1 MAFKQVF
8 YALRE
13 VFPQVDLRI
22 LKAVASQYSSDV
34 DAAVGFVFSDVL
46 PAVSEPT
53 ETHYTLQDID
63 YAEHDHTDSKKPNL
77 HSGRIP
83 LVDLGAQEDASVLF
97 GTSAENS
104 RTVGGCNPFL
114 EYDGPFCSN
123 NKIENC
129 SQIEDKVV
137 INETKNPTTEM
148 NSLLQEHY
156 FQVGSSQTSA
166 IEPHMIDYEQS
177 ASGGCS
183 DHCASGKD
191 IVSPEA
197 ENIGNP
203 KQYNDNFELSD
214 LFASSGSMLPL
225 FLGSSSGCAV
235 KHEGQMP
242 LRLSNAV
249 SEHDITS
256 SEDNCYLETL
266 FVNFH
271 SKEDSQ
277 TSKNLLDAPTFHTL
291 PKANENYDLQV
302 LFENID
308 NTGKESGVLHI
319 AENLPELN
327 NLANDGSFHNLFA
340 ELSTVDKTT
349 EAPSNF
355 PGKGGSDRV
364 HKEELTLI
372 HSNNCGT
379 SNSTCNFNDDKHFV
393 CPIVEL
399 DAFRPNEEWKMPG
412 AHKSEGILD
421 ISTHSYHITDLNKN
435 ISDTTKSKEL
445 LTSLYESTIM
455 RMKEVELQEEN
466 SRLAKQNANKAHQN
480 YLAMVEH
487 FNQLIE
493 NSKESNDKQAQV
505 VGEEK
510 CLLVALTQDLQSR
523 LAKLSAQRD
532 EALATVQEIKCELD
546 ARLATS
552 MEEEA
557 IALEDI
563 MQTEKVA
570 LLVRKDKE
578 STVGSIMEE
587 SRKLQKESEENIL
600 LRGLLLDQG
609 RLIDIMQGEISSIH
623 ANVVAM
629 KERISG
635 SKLKSALVLTGCS
648 AHSYQKDD
656 CKSASVDT
664 DWPMGNVD
672 NRNDLP
678 QEEITRSL
686 AKDHTTSS
694 DDDEGWEVLETNN
707 A

>member
-34 DAAVGFVFSDVL
+34 DAAVGFVYSDVL

-53 ETHYTLQDID
+53 ETHYALEDID
-63 YAEHDHTDSKKPNL
+63 YAEHAHTDSKKPNL

-97 GTSAENS
+97 G
-104 RTVGGCNPFL
+104 
-114 EYDGPFCSN
+114 
-123 NKIENC
+123 
-129 SQIEDKVV
+129 
-137 INETKNPTTEM
+137 
-148 NSLLQEHY
+148 
-156 FQVGSSQTSA
+156 
-166 IEPHMIDYEQS
+166 
-177 ASGGCS
+177 
-183 DHCASGKD
+183 
-191 IVSPEA
+191 
-197 ENIGNP
+197 
-203 KQYNDNFELSD
+203 
-214 LFASSGSMLPL
+214 
-225 FLGSSSGCAV
+225 CAV

-242 LRLSNAV
+242 LRLSNA
-249 SEHDITS
+249 
-256 SEDNCYLETL
+256 
-266 FVNFH
+266 
-271 SKEDSQ
+271 EDSQ
-277 TSKNLLDAPTFHTL
+277 TSKNLLDVPTIHTL
-291 PKANENYDLQV
+291 SKANDNYDLQV

-308 NTGKESGVLHI
+308 NTGKESGVLRT
-319 AENLPELN
+319 AENPPELN
-327 NLANDGSFHNLFA
+327 NLANDDSFHNLFA

-349 EAPSNF
+349 ETPSNF

-364 HKEELTLI
+364 HKEEPTLI

-379 SNSTCNFNDDKHFV
+379 FNSTCNFNDDKHFV

-399 DAFRPNEEWKMPG
+399 DAFRPNEECKMPG

-435 ISDTTKSKEL
+435 ISDTTKSK
-445 LTSLYESTIM
+445 
-455 RMKEVELQEEN
+455 MKEVELQEEN

-487 FNQLIE
+487 FNQLIK

-532 EALATVQEIKCELD
+532 EALATVQECFFSYPTVQIKCELD

-557 IALEDI
+557 TALEDI
-563 MQTEKVA
+563 MQKEKVS

-587 SRKLQKESEENIL
+587 SRKLQKEAEENIL

-609 RLIDIMQGEISSIH
+609 RLIDIMQGEISNIH

-635 SKLKSALVLTGCS
+635 SKLKSALVLTSCS
-648 AHSYQKDD
+648 AHSYHKDD

-672 NRNDLP
+672 NRIDLP

>member
-53 ETHYTLQDID
+53 GTHYTLQDID

-77 HSGRIP
+77 HSGRIS

-104 RTVGGCNPFL
+104 RTVGECNPFL

-137 INETKNPTTEM
+137 INETRIPTTAM

-166 IEPHMIDYEQS
+166 TEPHMIEYEQS
-177 ASGGCS
+177 ASGGCN
-183 DHCASGKD
+183 DHCASEKD
-191 IVSPEA
+191 IVTPET

-203 KQYNDNFELSD
+203 KQCNDNFELSN
-214 LFASSGSMLPL
+214 LFASSGSILPL
-225 FLGSSSGCAV
+225 FMESSSGCAV
-235 KHEGQMP
+235 EHEGQIP
-242 LRLSNAV
+242 LKLSNAV
-249 SEHDITS
+249 SEHDIAS

-271 SKEDSQ
+271 SKEDRQ
-277 TSKNLLDAPTFHTL
+277 TSKNLLDAPTIHTL
-291 PKANENYDLQV
+291 SKAKDNYDLQV

-308 NTGKESGVLHI
+308 NTGKESGVLGT
-319 AENLPELN
+319 AENPPELN
-327 NLANDGSFHNLFA
+327 NLFA
-340 ELSTVDKTT
+340 ELCTVDKTT
-349 EAPSNF
+349 QVPSNF

-364 HKEELTLI
+364 HKEELTST

-379 SNSTCNFNDDKHFV
+379 FTSTCNFKDDKHFV
-393 CPIVEL
+393 CPTVEL
-399 DAFRPNEEWKMPG
+399 DAFRLNEEWKIPG

-435 ISDTTKSKEL
+435 ISDTTKSKESL
-445 LTSLYESTIM
+445 SALYESTIM
-455 RMKEVELQEEN
+455 KMKEVELQEEN

-480 YLAMVEH
+480 YLSMVEQ

-493 NSKESNDKQAQV
+493 NSKESNDKQAKV

-510 CLLVALTQDLQSR
+510 CLLVAITQDLQSQ
-523 LAKLSAQRD
+523 LTKLSAQRD
-532 EALATVQEIKCELD
+532 EALTT
-546 ARLATS
+546 AR
-552 MEEEA
+552 
-557 IALEDI
+557 
-563 MQTEKVA
+563 
-570 LLVRKDKE
+570 
-578 STVGSIMEE
+578 
-587 SRKLQKESEENIL
+587 
-600 LRGLLLDQG
+600 
-609 RLIDIMQGEISSIH
+609 RL
-623 ANVVAM
+623 NV
-629 KERISG
+629 
-635 SKLKSALVLTGCS
+635 
-648 AHSYQKDD
+648 
-656 CKSASVDT
+656 
-664 DWPMGNVD
+664 N
-672 NRNDLP
+672 
-678 QEEITRSL
+678 
-686 AKDHTTSS
+686 
-694 DDDEGWEVLETNN
+694 
-707 A
+707 

>member
-34 DAAVGFVFSDVL
+34 DAAVGFVYSDVL

-53 ETHYTLQDID
+53 ETHYALQDID
-63 YAEHDHTDSKKPNL
+63 FAEHDHTDFEKPNL
-77 HSGRIP
+77 QSGRIS

-97 GTSAENS
+97 GMSAENS
-104 RTVGGCNPFL
+104 RTVGECNPFL

-137 INETKNPTTEM
+137 INETRIPTTAIG
-148 NSLLQEHY
+148 SLLQEHY
-156 FQVGSSQTSA
+156 FQVESSRTSA
-166 IEPHMIDYEQS
+166 TEPRMIEYEQS
-177 ASGGCS
+177 ACN
-183 DHCASGKD
+183 DHCASEKD
-191 IVSPEA
+191 KVTPET
-197 ENIGNP
+197 ENIGNL
-203 KQYNDNFELSD
+203 KQYNDNFKLSD

-225 FLGSSSGCAV
+225 FMESSSGCAV
-235 KHEGQMP
+235 KHEEQVP
-242 LRLSNAV
+242 LKPTNAV
-249 SEHDITS
+249 SGHDIAS

-271 SKEDSQ
+271 SNEDRE
-277 TSKNLLDAPTFHTL
+277 TSNSLLDAPTVHTL
-291 PKANENYDLQV
+291 SKAKDNYDLQV

-308 NTGKESGVLHI
+308 TTGKESGVLCT
-319 AENLPELN
+319 AENHPELN

-340 ELSTVDKTT
+340 ELCTIDKTT
-349 EAPSNF
+349 EVPSNF
-355 PGKGGSDRV
+355 PGKGGSDIV
-364 HKEELTLI
+364 HKEQQTLI
-372 HSNNCGT
+372 HSNNCGAFT
-379 SNSTCNFNDDKHFV
+379 STWNFNDDKHFV

-455 RMKEVELQEEN
+455 KMEVELQEEN

-510 CLLVALTQDLQSR
+510 CLLVTLTQDLQSR
-523 LAKLSAQRD
+523 LTKLSAQRD
-532 EALATVQEIKCELD
+532 EALTTVQEIKCELD

-557 IALEDI
+557 TALEDI
-563 MQTEKVA
+563 MQKEKVA
-570 LLVRKDKE
+570 LLVRNDKE
-578 STVGSIMEE
+578 GTMRSIMEE
-587 SRKLQKESEENIL
+587 SRKLQKEAEENIL

-635 SKLKSALVLTGCS
+635 SKLKSALVLTSCS
-648 AHSYQKDD
+648 AHSYHKDD

-672 NRNDLP
+672 NINDLP
-678 QEEITRSL
+678 QEQITRSL
-686 AKDHTTSS
+686 AKDHATSS

>member
-1 MAFKQVF
+1 
-8 YALRE
+8 
-13 VFPQVDLRI
+13 
-22 LKAVASQYSSDV
+22 
-34 DAAVGFVFSDVL
+34 
-46 PAVSEPT
+46 
-53 ETHYTLQDID
+53 
-63 YAEHDHTDSKKPNL
+63 
-77 HSGRIP
+77 
-83 LVDLGAQEDASVLF
+83 VDLGAQEDASVLF
-97 GTSAENS
+97 GTPAENS

-137 INETKNPTTEM
+137 INETKIPTKEM

-156 FQVGSSQTSA
+156 FQVGSSRTSA
-166 IEPHMIDYEQS
+166 IEPHTIDYEQS

-242 LRLSNAV
+242 LRLSNAI

-277 TSKNLLDAPTFHTL
+277 ISKKLLDAPTIHTL
-291 PKANENYDLQV
+291 SKANDNYDLQV

-340 ELSTVDKTT
+340 ELSTVDNTT

-364 HKEELTLI
+364 QKEELTLI

-435 ISDTTKSKEL
+435 ISDTTKSKV
-445 LTSLYESTIM
+445 I
-455 RMKEVELQEEN
+455 
-466 SRLAKQNANKAHQN
+466 
-480 YLAMVEH
+480 
-487 FNQLIE
+487 
-493 NSKESNDKQAQV
+493 V
-505 VGEEK
+505 V
-510 CLLVALTQDLQSR
+510 
-523 LAKLSAQRD
+523 
-532 EALATVQEIKCELD
+532 
-546 ARLATS
+546 
-552 MEEEA
+552 
-557 IALEDI
+557 
-563 MQTEKVA
+563 
-570 LLVRKDKE
+570 
-578 STVGSIMEE
+578 
-587 SRKLQKESEENIL
+587 
-600 LRGLLLDQG
+600 
-609 RLIDIMQGEISSIH
+609 
-623 ANVVAM
+623 
-629 KERISG
+629 
-635 SKLKSALVLTGCS
+635 
-648 AHSYQKDD
+648 
-656 CKSASVDT
+656 
-664 DWPMGNVD
+664 
-672 NRNDLP
+672 
-678 QEEITRSL
+678 
-686 AKDHTTSS
+686 
-694 DDDEGWEVLETNN
+694 
-707 A
+707 

>member
-34 DAAVGFVFSDVL
+34 DAAVGFVYSDVL

-53 ETHYTLQDID
+53 ETHYALEDID
-63 YAEHDHTDSKKPNL
+63 YAEHAHTDSKKPNL

-97 GTSAENS
+97 
-104 RTVGGCNPFL
+104 
-114 EYDGPFCSN
+114 
-123 NKIENC
+123 
-129 SQIEDKVV
+129 
-137 INETKNPTTEM
+137 EM

-156 FQVGSSQTSA
+156 FQVGSSRTSA
-166 IEPHMIDYEQS
+166 IEPHMIEYEQS

-191 IVSPEA
+191 IVSPET

-277 TSKNLLDAPTFHTL
+277 TSKNLLDVPTIHTL
-291 PKANENYDLQV
+291 SKANDNYDLQV

-308 NTGKESGVLHI
+308 NTGKESGVLRT
-319 AENLPELN
+319 AENPPELN
-327 NLANDGSFHNLFA
+327 NLANDDSFHNLFA

-349 EAPSNF
+349 ETPSNF

-364 HKEELTLI
+364 HKEEPTLI

-379 SNSTCNFNDDKHFV
+379 FNSTCNFNDDKHFV

-399 DAFRPNEEWKMPG
+399 DAFRPNEECKMPG

-445 LTSLYESTIM
+445 LTSLYEATIM
-455 RMKEVELQEEN
+455 KMKEVELQEEN

-487 FNQLIE
+487 FNQLIK

-557 IALEDI
+557 TALEDI
-563 MQTEKVA
+563 MQKEKVS

-587 SRKLQKESEENIL
+587 SRKLQKEAEENIL

-609 RLIDIMQGEISSIH
+609 RLIDIMQGEISNIH

-635 SKLKSALVLTGCS
+635 SKLKSALVLTSCS
-648 AHSYQKDD
+648 AHSYHKDD

-672 NRNDLP
+672 NRIDLP